1 VIEALL
7 DLARRRVA
15 GGEEG
20 DEGGADALWRRAE
33 RTSVAFEWGR
43 LKSAGATEETGINLR
58 VRYRGRVGVAGMTG
72 VVGDDV
78 GAQQASPLFDRAVA
92 SAELGEE
99 LELAFPS
106 RAPLPRVPT
115 FFDRAA
121 DASLDQLIQLGQGVL
136 ERLTREGCQVNA
148 AIEREVSETRVANTA
163 GAEGAYRATAVGVS
177 ADVWRIAG
185 DDVLTVGD
193 EITGADLPAQREL
206 DGLVQSITARLGFAL
221 TIAAPP
227 EGALPVV
234 FTPAGLSAV
243 LLPITQGL
251 SGKAVLQGISPLGK
265 KVGERV
271 FDERF
276 ALTDDPLVP
285 GRAASRP
292 LDDECVPSRV
302 TSLVERGVVRRFIY
316 DLETAA
322 RARTA
327 STGHGQRGI
336 FGKPVPAY
344 TNLILGETGN
354 GKRERSPQFG
364 GGLLGD
370 IKDGL
375 VVDEL
380 IGVGQGNVIGG
391 AFSHPVALAYRVE
404 RGEITG
410 RVKDAAVAGNVYE
423 LLGRIAGFGN
433 DARWSGTRFAP
444 SLLLEGVSVARR

>member
-1 VIEALL
+1 
-7 DLARRRVA
+7 
-15 GGEEG
+15 
-20 DEGGADALWRRAE
+20 
-33 RTSVAFEWGR
+33 
-43 LKSAGATEETGINLR
+43 
-58 VRYRGRVGVAGMTG
+58 
-72 VVGDDV
+72 
-78 GAQQASPLFDRAVA
+78 
-92 SAELGEE
+92 
-99 LELAFPS
+99 
-106 RAPLPRVPT
+106 
-115 FFDRAA
+115 
-121 DASLDQLIQLGQGVL
+121 
-136 ERLTREGCQVNA
+136 
-148 AIEREVSETRVANTA
+148 VSETRVANTA

-302 TSLVERGVVRRFIY
+302 TSLVERGVVRRFVY